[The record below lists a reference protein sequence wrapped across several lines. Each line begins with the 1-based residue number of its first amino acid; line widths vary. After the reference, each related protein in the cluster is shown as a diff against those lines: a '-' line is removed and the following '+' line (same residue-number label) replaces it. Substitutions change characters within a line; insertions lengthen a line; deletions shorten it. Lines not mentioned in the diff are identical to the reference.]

1 MFYFLFF
8 FYCFF
13 FFFFFNDTA
22 PTEIYTSI
30 ELFPYTTL
38 FRSPARAPGPAAG
51 ALLPA
56 RGLAPARGVRYL
68 SSRAARRLEVE
79 PPRRIYG
86 AGGRGPARG
95 DARERS
101 PVGAELLH

>member
-1 MFYFLFF
+1 GARCARFVQRLPPRR
-8 FYCFF
+8 
-13 FFFFFNDTA
+13 DPGVPRPSLA
-22 PTEIYTSI
+22 P
-30 ELFPYTTL
+30 
-38 FRSPARAPGPAAG
+38 PARAPGPAAG

-79 PPRRIYG
+79 PPRRIDG

-101 PVGAELLH
+101 PVGAALRRVPC